1 MFNFK
6 KQNKYNIF
14 ISKQHFTL
22 FKNFMFDTY
31 RTTDGYYVETSSNIK
46 IKFSWRQLAYVM

>member
-1 MFNFK
+1 MFNFR
-6 KQNKYNIF
+6 KQNKYDNF
-14 ISKQHFTL
+14 ISKQHFIL